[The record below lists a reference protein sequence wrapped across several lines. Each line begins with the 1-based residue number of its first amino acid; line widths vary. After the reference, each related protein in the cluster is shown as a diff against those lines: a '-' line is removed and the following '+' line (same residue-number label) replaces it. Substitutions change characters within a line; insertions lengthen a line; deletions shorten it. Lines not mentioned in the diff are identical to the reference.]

1 MQLGTME
8 TRPKEAGIA
17 RIQFGCGNKRKA
29 LPFRQGNRIV
39 LPDNPQAEFFPL
51 RDGRQFLFT
60 CPDPPSSK
68 KTPKGKRLYFGG
80 TDETCAFLTRLI
92 PQEPLAAF
100 ELYGEEGFFDSL
112 KPEHIK
118 NLEEELG
125 VAAQRQGDIF
135 VVKLPF
141 SWRQLCI
148 ISVLDRQ
155 GRIVPKSVKA
165 YPIGKTRHKLTGRY
179 IETISAYFVEGTIT
193 APHHAPLTLKGVHVL
208 VQAENLFNPA
218 GID

>member
-17 RIQFGCGNKRKA
+17 RIQFGCENKRKA

-51 RDGRQFLFT
+51 KDGRQFLFT
-60 CPDPPSSK
+60 CPTDPTME
-68 KTPKGKRLYFGG
+68 TPEVTRVHFGG
-80 TDETCAFLTRLI
+80 TDETSAFLTRLI

-100 ELYGEEGFFDSL
+100 AHDGEKGFFDSL
-112 KPEHIK
+112 KPDLIK
-118 NLEEELG
+118 RLEETFG
-125 VAAQRQGDIF
+125 VAAQRQGDLF
-135 VVKLPF
+135 VVKLPY
-141 SWRQLCI
+141 SWEQVS
-148 ISVLDRQ
+148 ISGLLANE
-155 GRIVPKSVKA
+155 GRAEPKSVKA
-165 YPIGKTRHKLTGRY
+165 YPIGRTRHKLTGRY
-179 IETISAYFVEGTIT
+179 IEGLTAYFVEGTIT
-193 APHHAPLTLKGVHVL
+193 APHHAPLTLKGVHAL